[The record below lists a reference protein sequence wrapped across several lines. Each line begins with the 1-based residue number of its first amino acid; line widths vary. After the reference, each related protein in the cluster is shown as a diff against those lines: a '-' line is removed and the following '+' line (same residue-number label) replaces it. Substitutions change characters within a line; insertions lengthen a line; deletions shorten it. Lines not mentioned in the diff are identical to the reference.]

1 MNEPKV
7 AICIPTYNRADSLEN
22 CLNSIAIASKH
33 HIERFEVCVSDNGSS
48 DKTSDVIEN
57 AKTFF
62 DINHHK
68 SDTNLGIPRNFL
80 KVVSM
85 AKAEFIWLIGDDDLL
100 LPDTFDRLL
109 PLLDENE
116 DIDFFYLNSFHVDL
130 SFINS
135 KTHPFD
141 TRELPSVM
149 EPFSKKTDPGKLPF
163 FELID
168 PKISFDFLGGMF
180 LSAFRKSNWDEMIYK
195 LDSQAIQSDET
206 FSHFDNTFPHLK
218 IWAHA
223 FSKSPAYF
231 NATPMNVCI
240 TGQREWAPLEP
251 LVRNIRLIEALDV
264 YRGNGM
270 SYWRYLYC
278 KNFAL
283 RNYFSCTL
291 KMVLHRDIYPFKL
304 GLLRHYFKCALYP
317 NVYLSLFYL
326 CIRKLRRIN
335 NKNYMAQENE

>member
-33 HIERFEVCVSDNGSS
+33 YIGRFEVCVSDNGSS
-48 DKTSDVIEN
+48 DRTSDVIEN
-57 AKTFF
+57 AKKFF

-68 SDTNLGIPRNFL
+68 NDTNLGITRNFL

-85 AKAEFIWLIGDDDLL
+85 AKSEFIWLIGDDDLL
-100 LPDTFDRLL
+100 LPDSFNRLL

-141 TRELPSVM
+141 TRELPFVM
-149 EPFSKKTDPGKLPF
+149 EPFSKKTDSGKLPF

-168 PKISFDFLGGMF
+168 PKVSLDFLGGMF
-180 LSAFRKSNWDEMIYK
+180 LSAFRKSNWDEMIDK
-195 LDSQAIQSDET
+195 LDSQAIKSVET

-223 FSKSPAYF
+223 FSKSSAYF
-231 NATPMNVCI
+231 NAEPMNVCI
-240 TGQREWAPLEP
+240 NGVREWAPLEP
-251 LVRNIRLIEALDV
+251 LVRNIRLVEALDA
-264 YRGNGM
+264 YRDNGM

-283 RNYFSCTL
+283 RNYFSCTV
-291 KMVLHRDIYPFKL
+291 KMVIHRDIYPFKL
-304 GLLRHYFKCALYP
+304 GLLSHYFKCALYP

-326 CIRKLRRIN
+326 CIRKLHTLIT
-335 NKNYMAQENE
+335 KD